1 MTIICN
7 NRLQNT
13 VVCYVTMADVESQ
26 FKAALEVIQNLPK
39 NGPYKPSPN
48 MMLLFYSYYKQA
60 TEGPCTK
67 PKPWSFDVVNKA
79 KWDSWNKLGKMG
91 REVAMKNYVEELT
104 KIIEVL
110 PATDAASD
118 FLQTLGHFYE
128 IVDVRT
134 AEAEK
139 VKSLMK
145 QRAKQELHNGNHLS
159 NGDNDH
165 CDITTHP
172 IKNKQV
178 TSDSEDEFC
187 DTSPDVQDTLSHNS
201 SSSEPST
208 LSHESYANE
217 QFQDGN
223 ILELSKQTPIT
234 HGGESGTHGLEEG
247 KPLQHI
253 KESAP
258 PHGKD
263 GSPPVEHPPRQGV
276 PPSGSGG
283 GGGSYNRDNDNRI
296 QERIASVLLQLQRDM
311 NSVLT
316 RLTTLET
323 ITVARQD
330 THHCNHCCIHGNNR
344 QLSNPSW
351 WPFPGLHPRVA
362 IFILIWPF
370 VARIIVAS
378 IRRKFQRR

>member
-217 QFQDGN
+217 QFQ
-223 ILELSKQTPIT
+223 
-234 HGGESGTHGLEEG
+234 
-247 KPLQHI
+247 
-253 KESAP
+253 ESAP

>member
-1 MTIICN
+1 
-7 NRLQNT
+7 
-13 VVCYVTMADVESQ
+13 MADVESQ

-39 NGPYKPSPN
+39 DGPYKPSPN

-91 REVAMKNYVEELT
+91 REVAMKNYVDELT
-104 KIIEVL
+104 KAMSNFPKLDEKQIIEVL

-118 FLQTLGHFYE
+118 FLQTLGNFYE
-128 IVDVRT
+128 VVDVRT

-145 QRAKQELHNGNHLS
+145 QRAKEELPNGNHLS

-165 CDITTHP
+165 CYITTNS

-208 LSHESYANE
+208 LSHESYANQ
-217 QFQDGN
+217 QFQ
-223 ILELSKQTPIT
+223 
-234 HGGESGTHGLEEG
+234 ESV
-247 KPLQHI
+247 
-253 KESAP
+253 P
-258 PHGKD
+258 PHSNH
-263 GSPPVEHPPRQGV
+263 GSPPFEPPTGQGV

-283 GGGSYNRDNDNRI
+283 GGGSYNGDSDNRI

-330 THHCNHCCIHGNNR
+330 THHCNHCCIHGNNP

-362 IFILIWPF
+362 VFILIWPF
-370 VARIIVAS
+370 LARIIVAS